1 MKNAKRWLLS
11 WVVIFALIGLYS
23 CSNAQNDEA
32 ITRAIQSQFFS
43 DPQLKTQPV
52 QVSVSKGEAT
62 LSGNLPNEEIHRKI
76 LEVVNATPG
85 VKKVNDSMLING
97 VSAYP
102 QPVKEEP
109 VAKVETP
116 AAPKIITF
124 PAGTVLEVQMID
136 SVDSKTGRPGELYRG
151 SLGAPL
157 TEGNRVIVPKGADLF
172 VKVVQAKAAGSIK
185 GSSELEVTLDHLEFK
200 GQSIAL
206 SSSSVSQKGNSRGK
220 QTAKRAAIGAGAGAL
235 IGGLVGGGKGA
246 AIGAGVGGGGAM
258 VVQAATHGKEVKI
271 PSETRLDFT
280 LAQPIQVQLPSAS
293 TQRGTN

>member
-1 MKNAKRWLLS
+1 MKTAQKWLLS
-11 WVVIFALIGLYS
+11 CLIIVALIGLCS
-23 CSNAQNDEA
+23 CSKGQTDEE
-32 ITRAIQSQFFS
+32 ITQAIQSKFFS
-43 DPQLKTQPV
+43 DPQLKSQAV
-52 QVSVSKGEAT
+52 EVSVSQGEAT
-62 LSGNLPNEEIHRKI
+62 LSGNLHNEEIHRKI

-85 VKKVNDSMLING
+85 VKKVNDSMLIRG
-97 VSAYP
+97 VPASP
-102 QPVKEEP
+102 QTAKGEP
-109 VAKVETP
+109 AAKVEAP

-157 TEGNRVIVPKGADLF
+157 TEGNHVIIPKGADLF
-172 VKVVQAKAAGSIK
+172 VKVVQAKAAGKIK
-185 GSSELEVTLDHLEFK
+185 GSSELEVTLDHLEFQ

-206 SSSSVSQKGNSRGK
+206 SSSSVREKGASRGK
-220 QTAKRAAIGAGAGAL
+220 QTAKRTAIGAGAGAL

-280 LAQPIQVQLPSAS
+280 LAQPIQVQLPAK
-293 TQRGTN
+293 